1 MYKALKNNKIIAVN
15 DSGKFPCLVYDEA
28 VEDNEH
34 QVADF
39 VMVESEFVLKTDT
52 KAIEQQ
58 KSQVREVRNGY
69 LQATDIY
76 MIADFPISE
85 EQRNQY
91 KAYRQYLRDY
101 TLGENWWE
109 ETPLS
114 FEDWKQGQEVLQAE
128 E

>member
-1 MYKALKNNKIIAVN
+1 MIVQKDGMTNKQYADLAVYCNQNGLIIEDKGEYLESVN
-15 DSGKFPCLVYDEA
+15 PPAPTTEEKQAS
-28 VEDNEH
+28 
-34 QVADF
+34 
-39 VMVESEFVLKTDT
+39 
-52 KAIEQQ
+52 
-58 KSQVREVRNGY
+58 VREVRNGY

-85 EQRNQY
+85 EERNHY

-109 ETPLS
+109 ENPLS
-114 FEDWKQGQEVLQAE
+114 FEDWQEVVQFALAE